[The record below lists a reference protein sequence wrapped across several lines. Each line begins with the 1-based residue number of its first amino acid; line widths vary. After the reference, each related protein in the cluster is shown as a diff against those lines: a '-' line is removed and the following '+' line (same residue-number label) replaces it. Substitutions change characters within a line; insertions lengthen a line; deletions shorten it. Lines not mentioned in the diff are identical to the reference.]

1 MSGTKI
7 IAVCGA
13 TGRQGGSVVEFLL
26 NDGSFK
32 VRGLTR
38 NAESPKAK
46 GTKRYAKTLALNS
59 PTHLYTPVPEL
70 TAKGVEVVQ
79 ADFDDLESV
88 KKAFSGAYGV
98 FGVTDCTTV
107 IASL

>member
-1 MSGTKI
+1 MRPVAKEVASLSFYSKTVASRC
-7 IAVCGA
+7 AVSLA
-13 TGRQGGSVVEFLL
+13 MQSLPKP
-26 NDGSFK
+26 K
-32 VRGLTR
+32 VRSRWANISILD
-38 NAESPKAK
+38 
-46 GTKRYAKTLALNS
+46 S
-59 PTHLYTPVPEL
+59 PTHLYTPVLEL

-88 KKAFSGAYGV
+88 KRAFSGAYGV